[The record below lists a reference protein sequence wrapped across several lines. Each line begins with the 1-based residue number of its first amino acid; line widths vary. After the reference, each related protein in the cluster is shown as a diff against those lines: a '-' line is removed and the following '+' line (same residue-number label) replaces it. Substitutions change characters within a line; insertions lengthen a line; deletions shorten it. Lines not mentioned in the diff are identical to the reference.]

1 MINLKDIKA
10 SINSILKSNFKI
22 PVKSQDIEKGFERPS
37 FTVYFDNVKIE
48 TLHSQIETSL
58 TVRIYYFTEIESV
71 NGSIEILDMQYQL
84 PILFGNNLKVKDRA
98 IHISDVDSSVVDGVL
113 MFEFNLLF
121 EQLDEVNDPNK
132 QALLMQELKTNLN
145 ESE

>member
-58 TVRIYYFTEIESV
+58 TVRIYYFTEVESV
-71 NGSIEILDMQYQL
+71 NGSVEILDMQYQL

-121 EQLDEVNDPNK
+121 EQFDEVNDPNK
-132 QALLMQELKTNLN
+132 QALLMQELETNLN

>member
-10 SINSILKSNFKI
+10 SINQILKSNFKI
-22 PVKSQDIEKGFERPS
+22 PVIAQDIEKGFERPS

-48 TLHSQIETSL
+48 TLYSQFETSL

-71 NGSIEILDMQYQL
+71 NGSLEILDMQQQL

-98 IHISDVDSSVVDGVL
+98 IHISDVDSSVVDGIL
-113 MFEFNLLF
+113 MCEFSLLF
-121 EQLDEVNDPNK
+121 EQFDEINDSNK
-132 QALLMQELKTNLN
+132 DALLMQELETKLN

>member
-22 PVKSQDIEKGFERPS
+22 LVKSQDIEKGFERPS

-84 PILFGNNLKVKDRA
+84 PILFSNNLKVKDRA

-121 EQLDEVNDPNK
+121 EQFDEVNDPYK
-132 QALLMQELKTNLN
+132 QALLMQKLETNLN

>member
-10 SINSILKSNFKI
+10 SINSILKSNFNI

-71 NGSIEILDMQYQL
+71 NGSIEILEMQYQL

-121 EQLDEVNDPNK
+121 EQFDEVNDPNK
-132 QALLMQELKTNLN
+132 QALLMQELETNLN

>member
-10 SINSILKSNFKI
+10 SINHMLKSNFDI
-22 PVKSQDIEKGFERPS
+22 PVKSQDIKKGFERPS
-37 FTVYFDNVKIE
+37 FTVYFDNVKVE
-48 TLHSQIETSL
+48 TLYSQIETSL
-58 TVRIYYFTEIESV
+58 TVRIYYFTEVESV

-84 PILFGNNLKVKDRA
+84 PILFGNNLKVKDRV

-113 MFEFNLLF
+113 MYEFKLLF
-121 EQLDEVNDPNK
+121 EQFNEVNDPNK
-132 QALLMQELKTNLN
+132 QALLMQELETNLN